1 MEGVLESNLTI
12 LSFENAF
19 VTDGYTVAIISKSGS
34 DTTWS
39 HPVSVSCLGGIFKHS
54 LILFQKTTR
63 LIKATDRG
71 GCCKVRIRRSSV
83 SVGLPFNQNPAHIK
97 ENNLGG
103 GVLLAGKITFL
114 NLFYINQSPGYLLK
128 LNRAWKSLQS
138 LHTFLPAQDLKK
150 CILFKV

>member
-19 VTDGYTVAIISKSGS
+19 VTDGYTVAIISTSGS

-63 LIKATDRG
+63 LIKATDG
-71 GCCKVRIRRSSV
+71 GRCKIRVRRSSG

-97 ENNLGG
+97 ESNFGRGSASRKNH
-103 GVLLAGKITFL
+103 I
-114 NLFYINQSPGYLLK
+114 P
-128 LNRAWKSLQS
+128 
-138 LHTFLPAQDLKK
+138 
-150 CILFKV
+150 